1 MYISSVRTRLITV
14 TQNLIEYLSIEVAA
28 VTRSFIEQL
37 HVLNEQFEKAVKQK
51 QTGKSWET
59 INCIPER
66 KHLKENSKLI
76 KTLAS
81 TNSGVIENINTVI
94 YTTTQIIEIKIL
106 KQ

>member
-51 QTGKSWET
+51 QTGK
-59 INCIPER
+59 I
-66 KHLKENSKLI
+66 
-76 KTLAS
+76 
-81 TNSGVIENINTVI
+81 
-94 YTTTQIIEIKIL
+94 
-106 KQ
+106 